1 MNNDNFTVLV
11 SGGGKC
17 HWVSM
22 CTVWLLHKMTKWEE
36 QWICIKFCIKLEH
49 SSTETVQMIQKAAAM
64 GNWWLE
70 ASSWQCTCSCIMS
83 RAVFWWNIKSPR
95 WLSPAT
101 TQICAL
107 WPLAFPKTKI
117 TFEREEISD
126 CRWFRKIQLVSWW
139 WLGELCEVPRSLLW
153 RGLRHHCPMYSV
165 SCILHL
171 LWLLHGCICSGQT
184 LYFITVLT

>member
-1 MNNDNFTVLV
+1 MPLSEHVYCVAIVTE
-11 SGGGKC
+11 
-17 HWVSM
+17 WV
-22 CTVWLLHKMTKWEE
+22 E
-36 QWICIKFCIKLEH
+36 QWTCIKFCLKLEH

-117 TFEREEISD
+117 TFGKERIWDLQWDSGKYDRESD
-126 CRWFRKIQLVSWW
+126 GDRENCVRSWGAYIEGDWGVIVLCTMFLVSSIFFNK
-139 WLGELCEVPRSLLW
+139 C
-153 RGLRHHCPMYSV
+153 
-165 SCILHL
+165 
-171 LWLLHGCICSGQT
+171 
-184 LYFITVLT
+184 LYFS